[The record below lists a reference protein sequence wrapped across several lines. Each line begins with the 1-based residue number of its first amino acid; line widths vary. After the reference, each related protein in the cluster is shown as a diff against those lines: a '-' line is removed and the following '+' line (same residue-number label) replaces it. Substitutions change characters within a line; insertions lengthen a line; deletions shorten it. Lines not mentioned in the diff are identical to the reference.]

1 MDRNERN
8 GLQEIIDNALA
19 EMAEEAGGTLDP
31 SRANLA
37 AFRGRTGPAR
47 PEARTPEKKGSEAA
61 PHGRCGM
68 KARVTVL
75 TGFTDTIDELLRGG
89 VTNSSVCLDRI
100 RERGYEGGLT
110 TVKDY
115 IAGHRYLVPARR
127 RSAAVPQGSRGRRFH
142 TRPGEA
148 YQVDWGFV
156 NVEDWLGG
164 ACRIACL
171 ALACR
176 HRGTS
181 YVEFFPNARQ
191 ENLFIGMVHALVLM
205 GVPEW
210 VSADDTGSVVARR
223 DSDGRPVWQAD
234 YATSVACVGL
244 ETRLCRPRHP
254 FTKGKVERLIRFV
267 KENFLAGRTYESAAR
282 PDASALEWCP
292 ARGSRYRKAPGRV
305 PPGGR
310 VGGCSARAALPE
322 VTNELSMYLC
332 PRRRT
337 GFDGLAGHEGRR
349 FGVPYWYPGR
359 SCRVSR
365 EGRYPRTCSDGLSRE
380 LAVHEVTWSRRDS
393 FCEGQYADGRPEEVP
408 GVPVTVRIAQT
419 GPPARDDGFAKFDFG
434 RGLQ

>member
-37 AFRGRTGPAR
+37 AFCRKTGLTR
-47 PEARTPEKKGSEAA
+47 SKARTLKKKGFKVT

-171 ALACR
+171 ALVC
-176 HRGTS
+176 HHCGTS

-191 ENLFIGMVHALVLM
+191 ENLFIGMVRAFMLM

-210 VSADDTGSVVARR
+210 VLTDNMRSVVIRR

-234 YATSVACVGL
+234 YATFMACVGFK
-244 ETRLCRPRHP
+244 TRLCRPRHP

-267 KENFLAGRTYESAAR
+267 KENFLAGRTYENVTQ
-282 PDASALEWCP
+282 PDASAPGWRP
-292 ARGSRYRKAPGRV
+292 ARGSRRRKAPGRV

-310 VGGCSARAALPE
+310 VGGCSARAALPGAA
-322 VTNELSMYLC
+322 NESSTCLC

-337 GFDGLAGHEGRR
+337 GFDGFAGHGGRR
-349 FGVPYWYPGR
+349 FGVPY
-359 SCRVSR
+359 
-365 EGRYPRTCSDGLSRE
+365 
-380 LAVHEVTWSRRDS
+380 
-393 FCEGQYADGRPEEVP
+393 
-408 GVPVTVRIAQT
+408 
-419 GPPARDDGFAKFDFG
+419 
-434 RGLQ
+434 

>member
-37 AFRGRTGPAR
+37 AFCRKTGLTR
-47 PEARTPEKKGSEAA
+47 SKARTLKKKGFKVT

-171 ALACR
+171 ALSSR
-176 HRGTS
+176 S
-181 YVEFFPNARQ
+181 E
-191 ENLFIGMVHALVLM
+191 
-205 GVPEW
+205 
-210 VSADDTGSVVARR
+210 SVV
-223 DSDGRPVWQAD
+223 
-234 YATSVACVGL
+234 
-244 ETRLCRPRHP
+244 
-254 FTKGKVERLIRFV
+254 
-267 KENFLAGRTYESAAR
+267 
-282 PDASALEWCP
+282 
-292 ARGSRYRKAPGRV
+292 
-305 PPGGR
+305 
-310 VGGCSARAALPE
+310 
-322 VTNELSMYLC
+322 
-332 PRRRT
+332 
-337 GFDGLAGHEGRR
+337 
-349 FGVPYWYPGR
+349 
-359 SCRVSR
+359 
-365 EGRYPRTCSDGLSRE
+365 
-380 LAVHEVTWSRRDS
+380 
-393 FCEGQYADGRPEEVP
+393 
-408 GVPVTVRIAQT
+408 
-419 GPPARDDGFAKFDFG
+419 
-434 RGLQ
+434 